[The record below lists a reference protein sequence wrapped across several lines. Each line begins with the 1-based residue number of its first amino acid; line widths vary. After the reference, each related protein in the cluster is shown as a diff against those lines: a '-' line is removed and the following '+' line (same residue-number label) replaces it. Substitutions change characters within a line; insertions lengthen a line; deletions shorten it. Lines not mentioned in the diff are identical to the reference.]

1 MCEQSTEGYVR
12 SAAMKLAWCA
22 ALGLGLAVTRS
33 KRGSKAQEADWLG
46 AGPAVYTSQPI
57 SQRLPPSRL
66 LLFNSTN

>member
-22 ALGLGLAVTRS
+22 MLALGLAVTRS

-66 LLFNSTN
+66 LLFNSTD